1 MNCVGNA
8 IISGSQNKDVNS
20 SGRHFLIRRIM
31 QMVTQV
37 IRVISKFELAVEVS
51 ESVPGHRCND

>member
-20 SGRHFLIRRIM
+20 CGSHFLKRWILRIM

-37 IRVISKFELAVEVS
+37 NRVISKSELAVRS
-51 ESVPGHRCND
+51 E